1 MDYGLKPGLLV
12 LPVGLEH
19 DDSLVLDRLID
30 QLPYYCSVVGFRL
43 CEGPPHRVVKR
54 MTTKR
59 GGTYVYGVVEYRF
72 PVLR

>member
-1 MDYGLKPGLLV
+1 MDYGLKPGMV
-12 LPVGLEH
+12 QIPVALEN
-19 DDSLVLDRLID
+19 DDPLVLDRLVY
-30 QLPYYCSVVGFRL
+30 QLPYYCSVLGFRL

-54 MTTKR
+54 MTAKR